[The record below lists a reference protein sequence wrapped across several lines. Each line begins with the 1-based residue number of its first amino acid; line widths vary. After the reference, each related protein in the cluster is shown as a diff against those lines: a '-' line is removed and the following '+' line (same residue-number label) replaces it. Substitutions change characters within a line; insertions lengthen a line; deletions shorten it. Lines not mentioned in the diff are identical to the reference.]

1 VNISE
6 ALREGT
12 RLLRAARSEEPKL
25 DAELLLMHALK
36 IDRVDLYQ
44 RLRDPLKRHEEA
56 RYHRFLE
63 RRLDHEPTA
72 YIVGHKEFYGLEFE
86 VTPAALIPRPE
97 TETLVELAVA
107 YARKRP
113 DERLLIADV
122 GTGSGIIAV
131 SLAYRLMSARFVA
144 IDISRRALA
153 LARRNAER
161 HGVAQRID
169 FRYGNLLAPLDQ
181 KADLIC
187 ANLPYV
193 TTADWEALPPEIWDH
208 EPKRALHGGKDGLR
222 LIRRF
227 LKQAPGRMRKEAALF
242 AEIGDTQGSAAR
254 YLARHLFPE
263 ADIEI
268 APDLAGR
275 DRVLCVYT

>member
-25 DAELLLMHALK
+25 DGELLLMHALK

-44 RLRDPLKRHEEA
+44 RLRDPLKPHLEA
-56 RYHRFLE
+56 RYRRLLE
-63 RRLDHEPTA
+63 RRTNHEPTA
-72 YIVGHKEFYGLEFE
+72 YIIGRKEFYGLEFE

-107 YARKRP
+107 YAHQRA
-113 DERLLIADV
+113 DDRLLIADI

-131 SLAYRLMSARFVA
+131 SLAFRLMNARVA
-144 IDISRRALA
+144 AVDISKRALA

-161 HGVAQRID
+161 HGVAERID
-169 FRYGNLLAPLDQ
+169 FRHGDLLAPLDR
-181 KADLIC
+181 KADVIC

-208 EPKRALHGGKDGLR
+208 EPKGALHGGTDGLR
-222 LIRRF
+222 VIRRF
-227 LKQAPGRMRKEAALF
+227 LKQAPGKMQASGAIF
-242 AEIGDTQGSAAR
+242 MEIGDTQGGPAR
-254 YLARHLFPE
+254 FLARRAFPE

-275 DRVLCVYT
+275 DRVLCVYV